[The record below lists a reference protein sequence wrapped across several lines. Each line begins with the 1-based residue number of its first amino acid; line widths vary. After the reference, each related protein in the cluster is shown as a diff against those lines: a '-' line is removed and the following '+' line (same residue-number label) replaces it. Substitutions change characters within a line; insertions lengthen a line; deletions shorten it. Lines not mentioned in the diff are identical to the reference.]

1 MSARPVLLRAL
12 HLSALLALLV
22 CSAIPGA
29 LTAQRC
35 RCPSRPRP
43 IRACAGESAALP
55 FADVVAEAAALDG
68 QTVTVRG
75 VLHQVFGCAYRTGSD
90 GCEPMCSGQ
99 VVILAEAGRED
110 PILYLGEATPS
121 GPFGCVGTSEDCAC
135 CRLDARDQPIE
146 VTGVLRSAPTL
157 RLESPRLCTPR

>member
-1 MSARPVLLRAL
+1 MSARPAVLRAL
-12 HLSALLALLV
+12 PLCALLALLV
-22 CSAIPGA
+22 CTAIPAA

-43 IRACAGESAALP
+43 IRACVGESVARP

-75 VLHQVFGCAYRTGSD
+75 VLHQVFGCLDRMSED
-90 GCEPMCSGQ
+90 GCESMCSGQ
-99 VVILAEAGRED
+99 VVVLAEAGQED
-110 PILYLGEATPS
+110 TILYLGEATPS
-121 GPFGCVGTSEDCAC
+121 GPFGCAGTSDDCAC

-146 VTGVLRSAPTL
+146 VTGVLRNAPTL
-157 RLESPRLCTPR
+157 RLESPRLCAPR